1 MGFDNR
7 DRRAVLWNTLTDL
20 AGRFLPQAVCDA
32 MRIVGNYAPR
42 MLVAVVI
49 IFIGVRMIQGRKE
62 QLADLEQKE
71 EENGT
76 ENREE

>member
-1 MGFDNR
+1 
-7 DRRAVLWNTLTDL
+7 
-20 AGRFLPQAVCDA
+20 